1 MDDRA
6 SEKPRSGM
14 TGRAR
19 CRKQRALGLSSE
31 HALGLRTRGV
41 STGTEGTKVN
51 CLRYINIMSEQGSE
65 VQVNVQG

>member
-14 TGRAR
+14 TGCAR

-51 CLRYINIMSEQGSE
+51 CLRYIMSEQGSE